1 MHVNVRNATSILFFC
16 KKNFWKLGGI
26 RLCDPLLL
34 RYSED
39 PDILLDNLPN
49 PYYGCQYFVFFF
61 WFLVK
66 AVDLMDLDFAAA
78 FFQFFCCL
86 PFLSLSFK
94 HKTPVSITRN
104 TFNRGF
110 LYWFSTQFFCITI
123 FHPSRLLR
131 VRPIGHSSKLQF
143 PHYLRSHVKRPV
155 LSHLAS
161 SERRTQW
168 WWPWASTGKLVR
180 WKFEHFTLWC
190 DAIQHSRL

>member
-1 MHVNVRNATSILFFC
+1 MLLQFYFSVRKI
-16 KKNFWKLGGI
+16 
-26 RLCDPLLL
+26 
-34 RYSED
+34 SENWEESGSVIHCYW
-39 PDILLDNLPN
+39 DILRTQIFSWIISLTHIMAANIL
-49 PYYGCQYFVFFF
+49 CSFF